1 MTLADIT
8 IDHIASGGLTTAIAY
23 AALQL
28 GRGVTAVSAFL
39 GKLGAR
45 WEDEAKHRVAEAEHW
60 ELIAAAIETHEET
73 QGQIIQLL
81 ARPGVRAQA

>member
-1 MTLADIT
+1 MTLADLT

-28 GRGVTAVSAFL
+28 GRGVTAVSTFL
-39 GKLGAR
+39 GKLGKR
-45 WEDEAKHRVAEAEHW
+45 WEDEADHRKAEVEHW
-60 ELIAAAIETHEET
+60 ELVAAAIENHAEQ
-73 QGQIIQLL
+73 QGQIIELL